1 MNGSAKNTDLLH
13 LTLLPHALKRGGFF
27 IIGIWTFIVYLG
39 YNTFMLKIQKQ
50 VNIAPYTTLK
60 IAAKAAYFAIIR
72 EELDLQE
79 ALSWARSKKVPVFV
93 LGGGSNILFTQNI
106 KALVLKNEIKGVRV
120 VKETE
125 SSAWVE
131 SRSGE
136 WWSSL
141 VRFAIDRHW
150 GGIENLYYVPGTVG
164 AAPVQNI
171 GAYGAELKDTF
182 VSLRAINL
190 KTGKEKIFTKKD
202 CAFAYRQ
209 SAFKG
214 KEKNKYFISAITL
227 KLSKRPILRL
237 DYGDIRAKLDEQGIK
252 RPSIQQLAEIIRK
265 IRDSKLP
272 NPALYPNAGSFFKNP
287 EISKA
292 SFLKLQKSFPDIK
305 FFPGS
310 KSSLVKIP
318 AGWLIE
324 SAGFKGKRYGAVGMY
339 DKQALILV
347 NYGGASAKQALAH
360 VRRVQT
366 GVYKKFGIKI
376 EPEVNII

>member
-1 MNGSAKNTDLLH
+1 MA
-13 LTLLPHALKRGGFF
+13 
-27 IIGIWTFIVYLG
+27 GIFYCPLFMYMEWTFLIYLR
-39 YNTFMLKIQKQ
+39 YNKLMLKIQKQ
-50 VNIAPYTTLK
+50 FDITVHTTLK
-60 IAAKAAYFAIIR
+60 LKVKASYFAVLR
-72 EELDLQE
+72 EESELLE
-79 ALSWARSKKVPVFV
+79 ALAWARSQKLPVFV

-120 VKETE
+120 IKETKN
-125 SSAWVE
+125 SAWVE
-131 SRSGE
+131 ARSGE
-136 WWSSL
+136 WWSTL
-141 VRFAIDRHW
+141 VHFAIERCW

-171 GAYGAELKDTF
+171 GAYGVELKDTF

-202 CAFAYRQ
+202 CAFGYRD
-209 SAFKG
+209 SIFKNKAKG
-214 KEKNKYFISAITL
+214 KYFIAGVTL
-227 KLSKRPILRL
+227 KLAKKPVLRL
-237 DYGDIRAKLDEQGIK
+237 DYGDIRAHLNEQGIK
-252 RPSIQQLAEIIRK
+252 RPSVQQLAEIIRK

-272 NPALYPNAGSFFKNP
+272 NPSLYPNAGSFFKNP
-287 EISKA
+287 EISRAVFVK
-292 SFLKLQKSFPDIK
+292 LKKSFPEIK

-310 KSSLVKIP
+310 KSTLVKIP

-324 SAGFKGKRYGAVGMY
+324 AAGFKGKRYGAVGMY
-339 DKQALILV
+339 EKQALILV

-360 VRRVQT
+360 VRRVQA